1 MEKGILANI
10 IDFKKINN
18 KLSNELRHNTYM
30 MILVSFKVTMSSTSF
45 FRRDAK
51 VRRVDFPKFFINS
64 TVNILRVMQN
74 ILRVVC
80 EIKQQ
85 PECLTFV
92 MIKYF

>member
-45 FRRDAK
+45 FSEGCQSAE
-51 VRRVDFPKFFINS
+51 S
-64 TVNILRVMQN
+64 
-74 ILRVVC
+74 
-80 EIKQQ
+80 
-85 PECLTFV
+85 
-92 MIKYF
+92 